1 MAGIL
6 DYLRWRGDLTFD
18 QFKFNS
24 LDAGL
29 LASIIY
35 LPVDPSAVGH
45 NLKEV
50 AQSLQKL
57 ASFKEQMDE
66 LTKEELSL
74 LPYADR
80 IGQIEI
86 LDWVNRHE
94 KTPHPLQFTAAAF
107 RITDDSICVA
117 YQGTDSSM
125 IGWQE
130 DMHMNF
136 MPEIYGQNVAA
147 NYLSKIAERF
157 PKDKIYL
164 VGHSKGGNFA
174 QYALGAVSPEIQ
186 ARVIKA
192 YNFDGPGFYP
202 SVFNDPG
209 FQNVMDK
216 MKTYLPESSVI
227 GTMLDHPEPV
237 LIIKSS
243 YPMKQQ
249 HDIRLWSVGRDSFVM
264 AEGLSNGARIL
275 RHALIHFNH
284 TIPENKRS
292 EMIAAVF
299 DAFENSEISDVSQL
313 TAHKLLGTYRLS
325 KVIMS
330 LDPATRSLI
339 TSMFNDIWNT
349 YRANANLPF
358 IDGEFQH
365 YPKSNDSRK
374 APVFF
379 QFYDRNTPNLPI
391 PDIDKNK

>member
-6 DYLRWRGDLTFD
+6 DYMRWRGDLSFE
-18 QFKFNS
+18 QYHFNS
-24 LDAGL
+24 LDAAL

-35 LPVDPSAVGH
+35 LPADPSAIGH
-45 NLKEV
+45 TLTEV
-50 AQSLQKL
+50 AQTLKEL
-57 ASFKEQMDE
+57 DSFQPQMHGE
-66 LTKEELSL
+66 TGVEVNLI
-74 LPYADR
+74 PYAPR

-86 LDWVNRHE
+86 LDWVNRRE
-94 KTPHPLQFTAAAF
+94 KTPHPLQFTAGAF
-107 RITDDSICVA
+107 RITKDTILLA

-147 NYLSKIAERF
+147 EYLSEIALRF
-157 PKDKIYL
+157 PNDKIYL

-174 QYALGAVSPEIQ
+174 QYALATASPAIQ
-186 ARVIKA
+186 DRVLKA
-192 YNFDGPGFYP
+192 YSFDGPGFYP
-202 SVFNDPG
+202 RVFNDNG
-209 FQNVMDK
+209 FKRVRNK

-237 LIIKSS
+237 LIVKSI

-249 HDIRLWSVGRDSFVM
+249 HDVRRWSVGRDSFVL
-264 AEGLSNGARIL
+264 AAGLSNGARIL

-284 TIPENKRS
+284 TIPENKRG

-299 DAFENSEISDVSQL
+299 DAFENSNINDVSQL
-313 TAHKLLGTYRLS
+313 TANKLLGTYRLS
-325 KVIMS
+325 RILMS
-330 LDPATRSLI
+330 LDPTTRSLI

-391 PDIDKNK
+391 PHSNKH